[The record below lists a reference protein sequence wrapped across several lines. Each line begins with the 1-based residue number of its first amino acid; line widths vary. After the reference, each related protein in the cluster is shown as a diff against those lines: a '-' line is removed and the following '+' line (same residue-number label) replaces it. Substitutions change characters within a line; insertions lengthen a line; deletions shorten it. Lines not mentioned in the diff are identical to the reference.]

1 MTRILARTVS
11 LTVQATETR
20 GDIVQQFVGDV
31 GQLHVAHDSSSRRSA
46 HLMNRCANA
55 FIFSS
60 ITLQCACRAILGI
73 GPDDPS

>member
-11 LTVQATETR
+11 FVVQSTETR

-31 GQLHVAHDSSSRRSA
+31 GQLRVTRDSFNRGPAHR
-46 HLMNRCANA
+46 MNRCADS

-60 ITLQCACRAILGI
+60 ITLQWA
-73 GPDDPS
+73 